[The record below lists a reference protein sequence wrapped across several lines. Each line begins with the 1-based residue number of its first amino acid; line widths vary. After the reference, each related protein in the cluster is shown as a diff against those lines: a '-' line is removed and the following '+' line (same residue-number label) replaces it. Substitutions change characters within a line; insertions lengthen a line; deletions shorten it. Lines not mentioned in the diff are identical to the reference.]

1 MNASHASHARSSE
14 EVDMR
19 LLRFRCGTERCWR
32 DGVRVPG
39 PVALSKHVNCASK
52 LAPLPLAG
60 GVAASCAA
68 RRQTP
73 AGTLNTRS
81 GYAARVV
88 CCDLR
93 RSFFPSFLTRTL
105 PEERSNG
112 TISVSSL

>member
-19 LLRFRCGTERCWR
+19 LLRFRCGTESVTANAAAAVLARCA
-32 DGVRVPG
+32 PG

-68 RRQTP
+68 RRPP
-73 AGTLNTRS
+73 ANTRRH
-81 GYAARVV
+81 A
-88 CCDLR
+88 
-93 RSFFPSFLTRTL
+93 
-105 PEERSNG
+105 
-112 TISVSSL
+112 